1 MRVVVLCLLLLVGAP
16 SAGAF
21 DLFGLFGSKK
31 KASQPERTPVSDEK
45 AKQYLQ
51 NFGYVQSSNSL
62 SASPGGMSA
71 DFSDVTQILKSAVRK
86 FQEFAGLK
94 QTGELDLQ
102 TKKKMAEPRCGV
114 TDVAAITSGRG
125 AAFKWPKSQIT
136 YSIFIYSP
144 DLPRNDIKTAIRRAY
159 NVWAAVAPLDFVELR
174 DNDESADI
182 KIKFAAGS
190 HGDPWP
196 FDGRGGV
203 LAHATMPTSG
213 MLHFDEDEN
222 WVYMDPE
229 KIAKHDYT
237 DVYAVAIHEGGHTLG
252 LSHSRDENSIMAPFY
267 QETVDEDGNYKEPKL
282 KADDI
287 RAIQDIYGP
296 RRGGPPTS
304 DFDDSPRA
312 RPATTERPRA
322 TTTDSFWGGFGF
334 GGRDRDRDRATTTSG
349 RGGFFSGFF
358 GEGSS
363 RRGSSDESSTRPS
376 AGGRFAD
383 IDVNCPSS
391 LDAYTVAGN
400 GRGYLFRGSKVY
412 EVDGRRIGSPKAVQD
427 VFPNGPIYAQAAV
440 TNPRSQLTLLFQDR
454 RVYGFAWN
462 PRLNR
467 FQLDAEYPKTLP
479 SEIVFNPVGGLVW
492 IDGQQMLLSYGKNF
506 AVYDEYWNQQTL
518 ANRLDNYY
526 PGFPSDIKGGVADR
540 QGVVTLFA
548 IDKVYKYDANS
559 KRLQGASVPLNS
571 YLTC

>member
-1 MRVVVLCLLLLVGAP
+1 MRVVVACLLLLLVADP
-16 SAGAF
+16 LSAF
-21 DLFGLFGSKK
+21 DLFGLFGGSKHK
-31 KASQPERTPVSDEK
+31 VSKPDRAPVSDDK

-51 NFGYVQSSNSL
+51 NFGYVESSNSL
-62 SASPGGMSA
+62 AASPRGMSA
-71 DFSDVTQILKSAVRK
+71 DFSDVTQILKKAVRK

-94 QTGELDLQ
+94 PTGELDVQ

-125 AAFKWPKSQIT
+125 AAFKWPKSQLT
-136 YSIFIYSP
+136 YSIFMYSP
-144 DLPRNDIKTAIRRAY
+144 DLPRDDIRTAIKRAY

-182 KIKFAAGS
+182 KIKFAGGS

-222 WVYMDPE
+222 WVYMDAE

-282 KADDI
+282 KPDDV

-296 RRGGPPTS
+296 RRGGAPTTDWDSSPPRERPRPPT
-304 DFDDSPRA
+304 
-312 RPATTERPRA
+312 TTERPR

-334 GGRDRDRDRATTTSG
+334 GGRDRGTTSSG
-349 RGGFFSGFF
+349 RGGFFGGFF
-358 GEGSS
+358 GGGS
-363 RRGSSDESSTRPS
+363 RESSTRPS
-376 AGGRFAD
+376 SPSSGGRFSD
-383 IDVNCPSS
+383 FDVNCPTS
-391 LDAYTVAGN
+391 LDAYTVGSN
-400 GRGYLFRGSKVY
+400 NKGYLFRGSKVY
-412 EVDGRRIGSPKAVQD
+412 EVDGRRIGSAKAVQD
-427 VFPNGPIYAQAAV
+427 VFPNGPIYVQAAV

-479 SEIVFNPVGGLVW
+479 QDIVFNPVGGLLW

-518 ANRLDNYY
+518 ANRLDSYF

-540 QGVVTLFA
+540 SGTVTLFA
-548 IDKVYKYDANS
+548 LDKVYKYDAQS
-559 KRLQGASVPLNS
+559 KRLQGDAVPLNS